1 MRFGTLLVPVILV
14 AGILFAGG
22 EKATRASSYP
32 LPFDPFLSPESF
44 GCKHLL
50 IPGAELLPHDPVVDS
65 RVLPGWREVPMKDGK
80 NRTIESLVIKG
91 SSIVHKKDKDR
102 NPVGPPRS

>member
-1 MRFGTLLVPVILV
+1 MRREIFLVMALV
-14 AGILFAGG
+14 AGVLGAGKG
-22 EKATRASSYP
+22 EAARAASYP
-32 LPFDPFLSPESF
+32 LPFDPFMAGESF

-80 NRTIESLVIKG
+80 NRTVESLVIKG
-91 SSIVHKKDKDR
+91 SEIVHKKTR
-102 NPVGPPRS
+102 TETPSARPWS

>member
-1 MRFGTLLVPVILV
+1 MSFKTLLALVILV
-14 AGILFAGG
+14 AGILCSGG
-22 EKATRASSYP
+22 KGAARAASYP
-32 LPFDPFLSPESF
+32 LPFDPFLAPESF

-65 RVLPGWREVPMKDGK
+65 RVLPGWTEISMKDGK

-91 SSIVHKKDKDR
+91 SRVVHKK
-102 NPVGPPRS
+102 